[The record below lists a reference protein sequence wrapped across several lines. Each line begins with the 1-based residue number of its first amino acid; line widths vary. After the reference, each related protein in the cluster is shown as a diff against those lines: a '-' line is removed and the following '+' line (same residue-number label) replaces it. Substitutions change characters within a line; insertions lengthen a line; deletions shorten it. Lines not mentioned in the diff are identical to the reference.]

1 LEDNGVTVTCESASV
16 GDTSTIENGG
26 KLYTKI
32 DSKDDLTT
40 EGGAVA
46 PTNACTSGVTNME
59 VWFFFKTTFNEDISH
74 WDTSSVTNMNLMFTS
89 ATAFNQNIGCWDTS
103 SVRDMYRMFYGATA
117 FNQDL
122 KLWDVHLIPSDPGHF
137 DVYSGFQDDTTKH
150 PIWGSAG
157 GSCNAAPTDIT
168 LSNASA
174 NQSSGTDATVGT
186 LYYR

>member
-1 LEDNGVTVTCESASV
+1 MN
-16 GDTSTIENGG
+16 I
-26 KLYTKI
+26 
-32 DSKDDLTT
+32 
-40 EGGAVA
+40 
-46 PTNACTSGVTNME
+46 M
-59 VWFFFKTTFNEDISH
+59 FNYARAFNQNIGS
-74 WDTSSVTNMNLMFTS
+74 WDTSSVESMHEMFYY
-89 ATAFNQNIGCWDTS
+89 AQAFNQNIGCWDTS